1 MSSRLSGFISALG
14 MTWCVLAQ
22 GTLAQTGDTTR
33 VSPQTLN
40 AGQSWVEMTHIVPP
54 PQPPLVIL
62 GDRGIDP
69 VREAFRAAD
78 GLPRVV
84 LMMSPT

>member
-1 MSSRLSGFISALG
+1 MIGRFPGVVFASA
-14 MTWCVLAQ
+14 MTGLLVAH
-22 GTLAQTGDTTR
+22 GTLAQTGDTTHAA
-33 VSPQTLN
+33 PQTLN
-40 AGQSWVEMTHIVPP
+40 AGQSWAQATHIVPP

-69 VREAFRAAD
+69 VRDAFRAAD
-78 GLPRVV
+78 DIPRVV

>member
-1 MSSRLSGFISALG
+1 MACLAL
-14 MTWCVLAQ
+14 AR
-22 GTLAQTGDTTR
+22 GTLAQTGDTTHAA
-33 VSPQTLN
+33 SQALN
-40 AGQSWVEMTHIVPP
+40 AGQSWAQATHIVPP

-69 VREAFRAAD
+69 VRDAFRAAD
-78 GLPRVV
+78 GIPRVI